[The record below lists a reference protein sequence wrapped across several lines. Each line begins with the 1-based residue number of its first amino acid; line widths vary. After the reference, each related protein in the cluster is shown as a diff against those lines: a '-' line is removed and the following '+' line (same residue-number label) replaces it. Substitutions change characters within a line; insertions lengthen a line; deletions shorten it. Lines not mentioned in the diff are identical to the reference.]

1 MSPAATVPAEGV
13 FDTVV
18 RLEIEKS
25 LRLQYPLSLLTIRAD
40 ATRPV
45 AEQSQLADQLTRV
58 VAAVL
63 RSTDVVVVGRAAV
76 GPVLHLLLVD
86 AHHENLPGVIAR
98 IREEVELHR
107 FRVGGDPVQV
117 QLAIGAASFPTTATT
132 LEDLRA
138 QAMSRATA

>member
-1 MSPAATVPAEGV
+1 MSPAATVLAGGV
-13 FDTVV
+13 FDTVF

-40 ATRPV
+40 TTRPV
-45 AEQSQLADQLTRV
+45 ADQSQLADQLTRV

-63 RSTDVVVVGRAAV
+63 RSTDAVAVERPAV
-76 GPVLHLLLVD
+76 GPILQLLLVD
-86 AHHENLPGVIAR
+86 AHHESLPGVIAR
-98 IREEVELHR
+98 IREEVERHR
-107 FRVGGDPVQV
+107 FRAGGDPVQV
-117 QLAIGAASFPTTATT
+117 RLAIGAASFPTTATT